1 MIVKEYKKYNEIVYK
16 KTLSNGL
23 EVILVPKRDFQ
34 KYLRYF
40 QLILV
45 GWI

>member
-23 EVILVPKRDFQ
+23 EVILVLKEIF
-34 KYLRYF
+34 KNICGIF
-40 QLILV
+40 N
-45 GWI
+45 